1 MAALLTSARRNV
13 PVIFQTSQILKIG
26 KQPIS
31 TQIGG
36 KYYADS
42 PSYGPNL
49 GVRFN
54 FHLALPDREAP
65 RTHREGQLRDVTI
78 SSIYQYS
85 LGPPSSSGSCGREK
99 NAKAKRRFPQSLT
112 TIFING

>member
-36 KYYADS
+36 KYLCRLS
-42 PSYGPNL
+42 KLWPES

-54 FHLALPDREAP
+54 FTLLYPTGKRPEP
-65 RTHREGQLRDVTI
+65 TERV
-78 SSIYQYS
+78 SF
-85 LGPPSSSGSCGREK
+85 
-99 NAKAKRRFPQSLT
+99 AK
-112 TIFING
+112 